1 MTYFSLTMFIKRTVA
16 KHKDKTYV
24 NHLLVESVNT
34 PAGPRHKVIC
44 NLGHMDPGPKE
55 DWLDLADR
63 IQAALGGQPSL
74 FPDPR
79 VEDAVRKVRAR
90 QAKEGQDEA
99 QAEDPMAGETV
110 IPDTIAIKPGS
121 VQIQDVREV
130 GSLHVA
136 HQMWQRLEVDA
147 VLKAVGL
154 SISARQLTEVM
165 TLNRLIQPCSELAMV
180 DWAGRVALADI
191 LGTDPA
197 KLNEDK
203 FYRNLD
209 ALHGK
214 RVAIERELHEREKT
228 LFNLKGQ
235 LLLYDLT
242 NTHFE
247 GQVVQ
252 TPKAKRGHNKQMRT
266 DCKQV
271 AMSLMLDGDGFP
283 IGHEIFD
290 GNTIDG
296 TTVASMLDA
305 LERRTGIEGGLT
317 VVMDRG
323 FASMKNLELVR
334 TRKYHYLVA
343 GFQNQRGPLLDEF
356 EALEGWTEIQP
367 SAMKAAIQI
376 KRIERGDEAFLLCVS
391 PARAEKDRAIRE
403 RQEKRLVKDLEKLAD
418 RVAKGLEKGQPLTDA
433 DLFERIGRLR
443 ERYPRAARYYAIERT
458 NDTLVWPVKADKR
471 ARAEDLDGAYFLKTS
486 RKDLDPEEIW
496 RTYMVLSR
504 VEAAFRDLKG
514 TLDMRPVFHRKETR
528 VETHIFLC
536 VLAYHLQAAIEHL
549 LHEAGDHTSWETLRE
564 QLSTHHVATVVMP
577 TADGRKLAIRRGSI
591 PEQRPREIYRLLGIQ
606 GDPMKPIRTWV

>member
-1 MTYFSLTMFIKRTVA
+1 MFIKRTVA
-16 KHKDKTYV
+16 KRGETTYV
-24 NHLLVESVNT
+24 NHLLVESVST

-44 NLGHMDPGPKE
+44 NLGHMEPGPKAG
-55 DWLDLADR
+55 WLDLADR

-79 VEDAVRKVRAR
+79 VEDAVRLCRTR
-90 QAKEGQDEA
+90 QAKLS
-99 QAEDPMAGETV
+99 QAKLSQVEPETEVPLVGEPAVPEVVAVKPAG
-110 IPDTIAIKPGS
+110 
-121 VQIQDVREV
+121 VQIQDIREV
-130 GSLHVA
+130 GPLHVG
-136 HQMWQRLEVDA
+136 HQIWEQLNLDT
-147 VLKAVGL
+147 VLKDVGL
-154 SISARQLTEVM
+154 SSPARQLTVVM
-165 TLNRLIQPCSELAMV
+165 TLNRLIEPASELAMV
-180 DWAGRVALADI
+180 EWAGRVAVADV
-191 LGTDPA
+191 LGTDVA

-209 ALHGK
+209 TLHGK
-214 RVAIERELHEREKT
+214 RVEIERELHEREKT
-228 LFNLKGQ
+228 LFNLKGH

-247 GQVVQ
+247 GQVMAV
-252 TPKAKRGHNKQMRT
+252 PKAKRGHNKQMRT

-283 IGHEIFD
+283 IGHEIFA
-290 GNTIDG
+290 GNTPDG
-296 TTVASMLDA
+296 KTVEAMLNA
-305 LERRTGIEGGLT
+305 LEQRTGIQSGFT

-323 FASMKNLELVR
+323 FASETNLNLVR
-334 TRKYHYLVA
+334 GRHHHYLVA

-356 EALEGWTEIQP
+356 EELQGWAELQP
-367 SAMKAAIQI
+367 SAMKTPIRI
-376 KRIERGDEAFLLCVS
+376 KRIEREETTFLLCVS

-403 RQEKRLVKDLEKLAD
+403 RQEKRLLKDLEKLGE
-418 RVAKGLEKGQPLTDA
+418 RVRLAQEKNQPLTDA

-443 ERYPRAARYYAIERT
+443 ERYSRAARYYGMERQ
-458 NDTLVWPVKADKR
+458 DGVLVWPVKEDKR

-486 RKDLDPEEIW
+486 RQDMEPEEIW
-496 RTYMVLSR
+496 RTYMVLTR
-504 VEAAFRDLKG
+504 VESAFRDLKG
-514 TLDMRPVFHRKETR
+514 TLDMRPVYHRKETR

-549 LHEAGDHTSWETLRE
+549 LQQAGDHTSWETLRKE
-564 QLSTHHVATVVMP
+564 LSTHQVATVVMP

-591 PEQRPREIYRLLGIQ
+591 PESRPREIYRLLGIA

>member
-1 MTYFSLTMFIKRTVA
+1 MFIKRTVA
-16 KHKDKTYV
+16 KRGEKTYV
-24 NHLLVESVNT
+24 NHLLVESVT
-34 PAGPRHKVIC
+34 TAAGPRHKVIC

-55 DWLDLADR
+55 EWLDLADR

-79 VEDAVRKVRAR
+79 VEDAVRLYRTR
-90 QAKEGQDEA
+90 QAKQSQVEA
-99 QAEDPMAGETV
+99 EAENPLTGETAV
-110 IPDTIAIKPGS
+110 PEVVTVKPAG

-130 GSLHVA
+130 GPIHVA
-136 HQMWQRLEVDA
+136 HQLWQRLEMDA

-154 SISARQLTEVM
+154 SIPARQLTEVM
-165 TLNRLIQPCSELAMV
+165 TLNRLIDPASELAMV
-180 DWAGRVALADI
+180 EWARRVALGDV
-191 LGTDPA
+191 LGTDVA
-197 KLNEDK
+197 RLNEDK

-209 ALHGK
+209 ILHGK
-214 RVAIERELHEREKT
+214 RIEIERELHEREKS

-247 GQVVQ
+247 GQMTAV
-252 TPKAKRGHNKQMRT
+252 PKAKRGHNKQMRT

-271 AMSLMLDGDGFP
+271 AMSLMLDGEGFP
-283 IGHEIFD
+283 IGHEIFA

-296 TTVASMLDA
+296 KTVGAMLDA
-305 LERRTGIEGGLT
+305 LEQRTGIQGGFT

-323 FASMKNLELVR
+323 FASEANLNLVR
-334 TRKYHYLVA
+334 DRHHDYLVA

-356 EALEGWTEIQP
+356 EELQGWSELQP
-367 SAMKAAIQI
+367 SAMKAPIRI
-376 KRIERGDEAFLLCVS
+376 KRIERGEVTFLLCVS

-403 RQEKRLVKDLEKLAD
+403 RQEKRLLSDLGKLAE
-418 RVAKGLEKGQPLTDA
+418 RVRLAQEKAQPLTDA

-443 ERYPRAARYYAIERT
+443 ERYPRAARYYAMERQDGVLT
-458 NDTLVWPVKADKR
+458 WPMKEDKR
-471 ARAEDLDGAYFLKTS
+471 LRAEELDGAYFLKTS
-486 RKDLDPEEIW
+486 RKDLEPEEIW
-496 RTYMVLSR
+496 RTYMVLTR
-504 VEAAFRDLKG
+504 VESAFRDLKG
-514 TLDMRPVFHRKETR
+514 TLDMRPVYHRKETR

-549 LHEAGDHTSWETLRE
+549 LQQAGDHTSWETLRQE
-564 QLSTHHVATVVMP
+564 LSTHHVATVVMP

-591 PEQRPREIYRLLGIQ
+591 PELRPREIYRLLGIA

>member
-1 MTYFSLTMFIKRTVA
+1 MFIKRTVA
-16 KHKDKTYV
+16 KYGEKTYV

-55 DWLDLADR
+55 EWLDLADR

-79 VEDAVRKVRAR
+79 VEDAVRRVRTR
-90 QAKEGQDEA
+90 QAKQSQLEVA
-99 QAEDPMAGETV
+99 AEEPLAGETAV
-110 IPDTIAIKPGS
+110 PEVVPVKTSG
-121 VQIQDVREV
+121 VQIQDIREV
-130 GSLHVA
+130 GPLHVG
-136 HQMWQRLEVDA
+136 HQIWQRLELDA

-154 SISARQLTEVM
+154 SNRARQLTEVM
-165 TLNRLIQPCSELAMV
+165 TLNRLIHPASELAMV
-180 DWAGRVALADI
+180 DWAGRVAIADVLA
-191 LGTDPA
+191 TDPS

-209 ALHGK
+209 TLHGK
-214 RVAIERELHEREKT
+214 RVEIERELHAREKS
-228 LFNLKGQ
+228 LFNLQGQ

-247 GQVVQ
+247 GQMEA

-283 IGHEIFD
+283 IGHEIYD
-290 GNTIDG
+290 GATIDG
-296 TTVASMLDA
+296 TTVGAMLDA
-305 LERRTGIEGGLT
+305 LEQRTGIEGGLT

-323 FASMKNLELVR
+323 FASRRNLELVR
-334 TRKYHYLVA
+334 SRKYHYLVA
-343 GFQNQRGPLLDEF
+343 GFQNQRGPLLGEF
-356 EALEGWTEIQP
+356 EQLEGWRELEP
-367 SAMKAAIQI
+367 SAMKLPIQI
-376 KRIERGDEAFLLCVS
+376 KRIEQDGMAYLLCVS

-403 RQEKRLVKDLEKLAD
+403 RQEKRLLKDLEKLGE
-418 RVAKGLEKGQPLTDA
+418 RVRQGLEKEHPLTDA
-433 DLFERIGRLR
+433 DLFERVGRLR
-443 ERYPRAARYYAIERT
+443 ERYPRAARYYAMERQGGL
-458 NDTLVWPVKADKR
+458 LVWPVKEALR
-471 ARAEDLDGAYFLKTS
+471 ARAQELDGAYFLKTS
-486 RKDLDPEEIW
+486 RTDLEAAEIW

-514 TLDMRPVFHRKETR
+514 TLDMRPVYHRKETR

-549 LHEAGDHTSWETLRE
+549 LQGAGDHTSWETLRE
-564 QLSTHHVATVVMP
+564 ELSTHHVATVVMP
-577 TADGRKLAIRRGSI
+577 TADGRKIAIRRGSI
-591 PEQRPREIYRLLGIQ
+591 PEQRPREIYRLLGIP

>member
-1 MTYFSLTMFIKRTVA
+1 MFIKRTVA
-16 KHKDKTYV
+16 KRGDKTYV

-34 PAGPRHKVIC
+34 SAGPRHKVIC
-44 NLGHMDPGPKE
+44 NLGHLDPGPRE
-55 DWLDLADR
+55 EWLELAER

-79 VEDAVRKVRAR
+79 VEEAVRRVRAR
-90 QAKEGQDEA
+90 QAKQSQVEVE
-99 QAEDPMAGETV
+99 AEDPLAGETV
-110 IPDTIAIKPGS
+110 VPEVVAVKPSG

-130 GSLHVA
+130 GPLHVA
-136 HQMWQRLEVDA
+136 HQIWQRLELDA

-154 SISARQLTEVM
+154 SLPARQLTEVM
-165 TLNRLIQPCSELAMV
+165 ALSRLIHPCSELAMV
-180 DWAGRVALADI
+180 DWAGRVALADV

-214 RVAIERELHEREKT
+214 RVEIERELHEREKS

-247 GQVVQ
+247 GQVLQ

-290 GNTIDG
+290 GATIDG
-296 TTVASMLDA
+296 TTVGSMLDA
-305 LERRTGIEGGLT
+305 LERRTGLKGGLT

-323 FASMKNLELVR
+323 FASAANLALVR
-334 TRKYHYLVA
+334 SRQYHYLVA

-356 EALEGWTEIQP
+356 EGLDGWGELQP
-367 SAMKAAIQI
+367 SAMKTPIQI
-376 KRIERGDEAFLLCVS
+376 KRIQRGDDVFLLCVS

-403 RQEKRLVKDLEKLAD
+403 RQEKRLLTDLGKLGE
-418 RVAKGLEKGQPLTDA
+418 RVRKALEAGTPLTDA
-433 DLFERIGRLR
+433 DLFLRIGRLR
-443 ERYPRAARYYAIERT
+443 ERYPRAARYYTMERQEGQ
-458 NDTLVWPVKADKR
+458 LVWPVKEDKR
-471 ARAEDLDGAYFLKTS
+471 ARAEQLDGAYFLKTS
-486 RKDLDPEEIW
+486 RKDMDAEEIW

-549 LHEAGDHTSWETLRE
+549 LQEAGDHTSWETLRDE
-564 QLSTHHVATVVMP
+564 LSTHHVATVVMP

-591 PEQRPREIYRLLGIQ
+591 PEQRPREIYRLLGMP